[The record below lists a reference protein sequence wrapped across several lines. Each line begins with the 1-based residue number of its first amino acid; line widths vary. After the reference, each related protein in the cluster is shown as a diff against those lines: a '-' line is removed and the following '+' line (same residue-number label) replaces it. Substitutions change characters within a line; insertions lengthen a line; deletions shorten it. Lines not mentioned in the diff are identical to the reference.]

1 MRIASRRD
9 RDARHTEARR
19 LHRRLA
25 VRARV
30 TAGAVA
36 SPGTLLPEAA
46 RRLRIGMPHLDAG
59 GLSENWLFRA
69 AGDLH
74 WEAITRRLGVPTHE
88 IETSGHERLYPM
100 VIALRARYDAP
111 LSAVRENDVLTWSVD
126 VVPCGGACARGLIVA
141 RIGDRC
147 FRLELLTSFAERRSG
162 GTMRMALPAA
172 RLAARWKPASA
183 GTTGST
189 LVPLGGSHL
198 QIAQLA
204 RAARRGDP
212 LDDAFCGPT
221 LATAGP
227 PLDELDYQP
236 SPYADYNGVGLLYFA
251 SYVTIAA
258 GAERQMVGR
267 LGLVPPELARRGDW
281 SVIASPVRRDLFFYG
296 NLPLGETLRTQLLAA
311 TSEAAAGGDGPATL
325 KTHLRLGRLGQLSDD
340 GTGGRATDRAIDR
353 SVMADIVSR
362 YALGPGGRT

>member
-1 MRIASRRD
+1 MRVASTWD
-9 RDARHTEARR
+9 RDARRTETRR

-30 TAGAVA
+30 TAGAAA
-36 SPGTLLPEAA
+36 SPRDLPEAA

-74 WEAITRRLGVPTHE
+74 WEAITRRLGVSTHE
-88 IETSGHERLYPM
+88 IETAGHQRLYPM

-111 LSAVRENDVLTWSVD
+111 LSTVRENDVLTWSVD

-147 FRLELLTSFAERRSG
+147 FRLELLTSFAERQSG

-172 RLAARWKPASA
+172 RLAARWRPASA

-189 LVPLGGSHL
+189 LAPLAGSHL

-221 LATAGP
+221 LAAAGP
-227 PLDELDYQP
+227 PLDAIDYQP

-258 GAERQMVGR
+258 GAERQMVRR

-296 NLPLGETLRTQLLAA
+296 NLPLGEGLRTQLLSA
-311 TSEAAAGGDGPATL
+311 TSEAATPGGDGPATL
-325 KTHLRLGRLGQLSDD
+325 KTHLRLGRVDGDGAGRVSD
-340 GTGGRATDRAIDR
+340 RL
-353 SVMADIVSR
+353 VMADIVSR